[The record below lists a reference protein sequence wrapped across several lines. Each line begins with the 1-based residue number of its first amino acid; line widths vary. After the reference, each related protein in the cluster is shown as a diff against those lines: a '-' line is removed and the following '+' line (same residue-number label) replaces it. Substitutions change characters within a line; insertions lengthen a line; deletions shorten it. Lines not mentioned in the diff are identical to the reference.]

1 MTGRELIIELLN
13 NPDINLDQEVAL
25 ATKDGAFKNMEQ
37 AMFHIQKII
46 PMNECVT
53 VLWFDDIRHQKGPME
68 ERPQGEWITWEE
80 AGNYIASPNRHECSC
95 CHDSAQVLV
104 NEVELLSDF
113 CPNCGADMREE
124 KKNETSNLNSDS
136 QCSR

>member
-1 MTGRELIIELLN
+1 MTGRELIFELLN

-37 AMFHIQKII
+37 AMFHIQKIT

-68 ERPQGEWITWEE
+68 ERPHGEWRGVGDLDDFRFKCNQCERIVPERE
-80 AGNYIASPNRHECSC
+80 N
-95 CHDSAQVLV
+95 
-104 NEVELLSDF
+104 F
-113 CPNCGADMREE
+113 CPNCGADMRGGRE
-124 KKNETSNLNSDS
+124 
-136 QCSR
+136 